1 MTLKSDIKKLE
12 YGRDYYKRNREK
24 VKARRRERWAEAT
37 TEQREQQRAW
47 SREWYNRN
55 SDKSKQRTVDWMR
68 KNKELVNA
76 RVRLSRY
83 KKQGK
88 IELIEREERLIE
100 SLLKLKYESTTQQ
113 TESVERTD
121 QAE

>member
-12 YGRDYYKRNREK
+12 YGREYYKQNREK

-37 TEQREQQRAW
+37 PEQREQQRLW

-55 SDKSKQRTVDWMR
+55 SDKSKQRTVEWMR

-88 IELIEREERLIE
+88 TELIEREERLIE
-100 SLLKLKYESTTQQ
+100 SLLKIKNESTTQQ
-113 TESVERTD
+113 TESSERTD